1 MFTAATPEKMGAHLR
16 ELILKHK
23 DEYESVRQFG
33 KACLHFRNQEE
44 TEENINRMT
53 NRLSQ
58 MIKGKKRIQLKDMEA
73 FSELL
78 HVSCEEILQGR
89 PCEKMDLPLCS
100 YTVALSNDE
109 TVWKEYLQQPMRP
122 ALYTDEY
129 GKTLVDYALE
139 FKNHA
144 LIRYLMDEGYLWFAD
159 KNPERRITRG
169 LGGGMNVEGE
179 DTLRARYD
187 LMLSGWK
194 TYSLLREDIIA
205 LATENGD
212 MEMLKI
218 MKVSEEAESKGE

>member
-23 DEYESVRQFG
+23 DEYESVRQFS
-33 KACLHFRNQEE
+33 KDCLRFRNQEE
-44 TEENINRMT
+44 TEENINRME
-53 NRLSQ
+53 NRFSQ
-58 MIKGKKRIQLKDMEA
+58 MMKGKKKIQLKDMEA
-73 FSELL
+73 FCELL
-78 HVSCEEILQGR
+78 HVSCEEILRGE
-89 PCEKMDLPLCS
+89 PCEKVDLPLCS

-109 TVWKEYLQQPMRP
+109 TMWKEYLQQPMRP

-144 LIRYLMDEGYLWFAD
+144 LIRYLMDEGYVWFAD
-159 KNPERRITRG
+159 QDPERRSTCG

-179 DTLRARYD
+179 GSLCARYD
-187 LMLSGWK
+187 LMSNGWK

-205 LATENGD
+205 LAIENGD

-218 MKVSEEAESKGE
+218 MKVSEAAESKGE